1 MERSESILTF
11 ISAPVVIVAL
21 LLGGAAFWGVNKQIL
36 GLFHDD
42 AVYAVAGKALAG
54 GDGYRIESLPGA
66 PAQTKYPFLFSLVIS
81 FLWRL
86 APSFP
91 KNIALLKS
99 LNIAIFVGIFL
110 AAVTYSRRNFSSSSL
125 MAVLFGALVC
135 TNPIIFGY
143 TDYVLSDL
151 LLVLFTLIAL
161 TLCSRPSEPSP
172 FEKGGLRGIL
182 QRTKVQIP
190 PDSPF
195 SKGGSYA
202 SVVHLLV
209 LAGVVGFA
217 CLTRTAALPL
227 VFAGMLYAFMGR
239 GWRGALVFVL
249 GVGCLLA
256 PWFIWVRSHAA
267 GAPVDSLFAYYS
279 GYDPTGAELFSPSQH
294 LTVIAGNARY
304 LIDSFELLYL
314 TPLVPGLALVLGLLT
329 VTGMVVSIR
338 RHEIFSL
345 SLFLSSLAL
354 LLVWPF
360 HPGRYLAPLIPILML
375 FLFRGCGQARTWLA
389 SALPDAANYALLA
402 RAAWCPLLIILSL
415 NAFWLSAYLLAGD
428 DRTTRGLYGNR
439 VPYSWAGFE
448 ETFTWIREQ
457 TPRDAVLA
465 TAYYPMY
472 YLYTGR
478 RAIRPALHRPA
489 TYFYPYGNAQPDV
502 GSVDEIKPQLVKLQV
517 NYLIIDPMP
526 GYAEGK
532 ASLKLFDGLVKSYGD
547 EAINVFTSADGMHRI
562 YRLGKP

>member
-11 ISAPVVIVAL
+11 ISAPVVVVAL
-21 LLGGAAFWGVNKQIL
+21 LLAGIAFWGANKQIL

-42 AVYAVAGKALAG
+42 AIYVIAGKALASG
-54 GDGYRIESLPGA
+54 NGYRIESLPGA
-66 PAQTKYPFLFSLVIS
+66 PAQTKYPFLFSFLLSI
-81 FLWRL
+81 LWRL

-99 LNIAIFVGIFL
+99 LNIAILVGIFL
-110 AAVTYSRRNFSSSSL
+110 TAVTYSRRNFSSSSL
-125 MAVLFGALVC
+125 MAVLFAALVC

-151 LLVLFTLIAL
+151 LLVLLTLIAL
-161 TLCSRPSEPSP
+161 TLCSRTSEPFP

-190 PDSPF
+190 PDPPF

-202 SVVHLLV
+202 SMAHLLV
-209 LAGVVGFA
+209 LAGVVGSA

-227 VFAGMLYAFMGR
+227 VFAGVLYALVRR
-239 GWRGALVFVL
+239 GWRGAMVFVL

-256 PWFIWVRSHAA
+256 PWFIWVWSHAA
-267 GAPVDSLFAYYS
+267 APVDSLFAYYS
-279 GYDPTGAELFSPSQH
+279 GYDPTGAELFSPLKH

-314 TPLVPGLALVLGLLT
+314 TPLVPGLAIILGLLT
-329 VTGMVVSIR
+329 ATGMVVSIKR
-338 RHEIFSL
+338 DEIISL

-360 HPGRYLAPLIPILML
+360 HPGRYLAPLIPILLL
-375 FLFRGCGQARTWLA
+375 FLFRGCARARMWLA
-389 SALPDAANYALLA
+389 SESPTAGMRALFAKV
-402 RAAWCPLLIILSL
+402 AWFPLLIILAL
-415 NAFWLSAYLLAGD
+415 NAFWLSGYLFAGD
-428 DRTTRGLYGNR
+428 ARTTRGLYGNR
-439 VPYSWAGFE
+439 VPYSWTGFE
-448 ETFTWIREQ
+448 ETFAWIREQ

-465 TAYYPMY
+465 TAYDPMY

-502 GSVDEIKPQLVKLQV
+502 GTLDEIKPQLAKLRV
-517 NYLIIDPMP
+517 NYLIIDPLQ
-526 GYAEGK
+526 GYAEAK
-532 ASLKLFDGLVKSYGD
+532 ASLKLFDELVKSYG
-547 EAINVFTSADGMHRI
+547 EQAINVFTSADGLHRV
-562 YRLGKP
+562 YRLGNL